1 MSGADPIG
9 GYNVRMEPYLYV
21 LAVLAA
27 LLLAVAFVYNRMV
40 RLRNRVRRAW
50 KDIDV
55 QLRLRHDLVP
65 VLVSVAEGYAAHESR
80 MLERAAHLRSVARAA
95 AGVRERGARE
105 LDLASSLAE
114 LFALGESYP
123 DLKADEAFQ
132 RLFRESVTVE
142 NHLAAARKYYN
153 GCVRAYNNFIQS
165 FPQLILARLL
175 RFRPSEYF
183 QEGEGQD
190 TPA

>member
-1 MSGADPIG
+1 MS
-9 GYNVRMEPYLYV
+9 NMEPYLYV
-21 LAVLAA
+21 AAVLAA
-27 LLLAVAFVYNRMV
+27 LLFAVAFVFNRMI

-55 QLRLRHDLVP
+55 QLRLRHNLVP
-65 VLVSVAEGYAAHESR
+65 VLVSVAEGYAAHESGV
-80 MLERAAHLRSVARAA
+80 LERAARLRAEARAA

-132 RLFRESVTVE
+132 RLFRESVMVE

-153 GCVRAYNNFIQS
+153 GCVRDYNNFIQS

-183 QEGEGQD
+183 QEGEGQYA
-190 TPA
+190 PS